1 MSYYNAI
8 FRIEVISS
16 PIKLFLVD
24 CMKRFASCSTGV
36 GFLLL
41 PLAFLVGCAPLGPTP
56 YQPADP
62 VYGYAEQSRGKGLI
76 EVRFTG
82 DPDTPF
88 EFYTL
93 YRAAELTV
101 AQGNNGFEI
110 LSSSIEMGVRETAA
124 PSMRP
129 RVRYPSHS
137 QSRGIFF
144 YESQPSQLRGKIGE
158 QWDEFA
164 YTAFLVFR
172 PFTAP
177 SFPEGPLRYDARN
190 VLKWLDH
197 VIVRPR
203 TNPR

>member
-1 MSYYNAI
+1 MG
-8 FRIEVISS
+8 
-16 PIKLFLVD
+16 
-24 CMKRFASCSTGV
+24 RFVTCSARV

-62 VYGYAEQSRGKGLI
+62 VYGYAEQPGGEGLI
-76 EVRFTG
+76 KISFTG
-82 DPDTPF
+82 DPGTPF
-88 EFYTL
+88 KFYTL

-110 LSSSIEMGVRETAA
+110 LSSSIKMGVRKTPA

-129 RVRYPSHS
+129 RVEYLAWSSTPNFVL
-137 QSRGIFF
+137 I
-144 YESQPSQLRGKIGE
+144 EIPESQLRGGFGE
-158 QWDEFA
+158 QKDEFA

-172 PFTAP
+172 PLTAP

-190 VLKWLDH
+190 VLKWLEH

>member
-1 MSYYNAI
+1 MG
-8 FRIEVISS
+8 
-16 PIKLFLVD
+16 
-24 CMKRFASCSTGV
+24 RFVSCSARV

-41 PLAFLVGCAPLGPTP
+41 PLAFLVGCAPHGPTP

-62 VYGYAEQSRGKGLI
+62 VYGYAEQPGGEGLI
-76 EVRFTG
+76 EISFTG
-82 DPDTPF
+82 GPGTPF
-88 EFYTL
+88 KFYTL

-110 LSSSIEMGVRETAA
+110 LSSSIKMEVRETPA

-129 RVRYPSHS
+129 RVESPAT
-137 QSRGIFF
+137 QQGVFVNIL
-144 YESQPSQLRGKIGE
+144 ESQPSQLRGGFGE
-158 QWDEFA
+158 QKDEFA

-197 VIVRPR
+197 IIVRPR